1 MATAAGIVRE
11 EGALRLWQGVT
22 PALYRHLVYS
32 GVRIV
37 VYDKF
42 RKKLGASDN
51 SGMPLWQAAICGVTA
66 GGLAQW

>member
-1 MATAAGIVRE
+1 MVIFFFCLSFVC
-11 EGALRLWQGVT
+11 
-22 PALYRHLVYS
+22 S

-37 VYDKF
+37 VYDKL

-51 SGMPLWQAAICGVTA
+51 SGMPLWQAAISGVTA